1 MSNFTDEDYIKIGRL
16 LRYISD
22 NNDEEAIRE
31 LHSMFQPLI
40 NKYSYNLNT
49 NTFSVALNNE
59 ADSKMLKMI
68 MDFKIQH
75 HTFKY

>member
-22 NNDEEAIRE
+22 NNDEDAIRE
-31 LHSMFQPLI
+31 LHRMFQPLI

-68 MDFKIQH
+68 LDFKI
-75 HTFKY
+75 

>member
-22 NNDEEAIRE
+22 NNDEDAIRE